1 MTTLTATRGSS
12 TFPVYQPTGSGILC
26 AAYGTYALTSNPAA
40 ADIAVMCRI
49 PAGAVILGGHL
60 YAADLDTNG
69 TETLDM
75 DVGMPANGGS
85 GTYDVADPD
94 MLGNFGVFTG
104 DAFAAGN
111 VSNVTGI
118 SYPLAGLLTT
128 GVLPAV
134 TKETTIQIVFNDTCA
149 TFTAGSVSLVVYY
162 VVP

>member
-1 MTTLTATRGSS
+1 MATLTATQAADGY
-12 TFPVYQPTGSGILC
+12 PVFKATGAGVKCS
-26 AAYGTYALTSNPAA
+26 AYGTYSLTANPTA
-40 ADIAVMCRI
+40 ADVLKMCKI

-60 YAADLDTNG
+60 YAADLDTNA

-75 DVGMPANGGS
+75 DVGMAANGGS

-111 VSNVTGI
+111 VSNVTGV
-118 SYPLAGLLTT
+118 SYPLAGLLAT

-134 TKETTIQIVFNDTCA
+134 TKETTIQIVFNANCA
-149 TFTAGSVSLVVYY
+149 TFAAGSISLVVDYI
-162 VVP
+162 VP